1 MHPVLFEFGFVKIF
15 TYGVLVASGFFFAI
29 MLAAHLGKKQ
39 GMDPQKIIDLSF
51 YLLIASLV
59 GARLLYIIVEF
70 DFFRAHPVEVFKFWK
85 GGLVFYGGLIL
96 AVIVAIVYMKKH
108 QMPVWAVADIIA
120 PSLALGQ
127 SIGRWGCFFAGCC
140 YGRKSDVPW
149 AITFTDEK
157 SLAPLGIPLHPTQ
170 IYLSLNAL
178 VIFLVLLW
186 LSKRKFFDGQI
197 IWAYGILYSTGR
209 FIIEFFRNDDRG
221 AVGMF
226 STSQII
232 GLIVFAVSVFMLFSL
247 HRGKM
252 KQSLKT

>member
-1 MHPVLFEFGFVKIF
+1 MHPVLLEFGFIKIF
-15 TYGVLVASGFFFAI
+15 TYGLMVASGFFFAI
-29 MLAAHLGKKQ
+29 MLAANLGKKQ

-51 YLLIASLV
+51 YLLIASLI

-70 DFFRAHPVEVFKFWK
+70 DYFSAYPVEVFKFWK

-96 AVIVAIVYMKKH
+96 AVIVSIFYLKKH
-108 QMPVWAVADIIA
+108 QMPLWAVADIIA

-127 SIGRWGCFFAGCC
+127 AIGRWGCFFAGCC
-140 YGRKSDVPW
+140 YGRKTDVSW
-149 AITFTDEK
+149 AIIFTDEK

-178 VIFLVLLW
+178 VIFGILMW
-186 LSKRKFFDGQI
+186 MSKRKSFHGQI
-197 IWAYGILYSTGR
+197 IWAYGILYSIGR
-209 FIIEFFRNDDRG
+209 FIIEYFRADDRG

-247 HRGKM
+247 RRNKM
-252 KQSLKT
+252 DQPLQQ